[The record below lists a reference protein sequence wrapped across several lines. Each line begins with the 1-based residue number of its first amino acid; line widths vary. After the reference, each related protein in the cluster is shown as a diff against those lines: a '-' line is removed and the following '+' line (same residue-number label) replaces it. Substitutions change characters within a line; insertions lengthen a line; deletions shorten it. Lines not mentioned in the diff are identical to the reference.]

1 MKTTAIT
8 FAAAAGLL
16 LAGCSADSGPRE
28 TSGTIIGGVAGGL
41 IGNTIGE
48 GSGRTA
54 ATLIGAALGAVVGAE
69 IGRSLDER
77 DREYAFMAA
86 DRGLRTNRVEY
97 WKNTRSGHRGRFRPV
112 RSFERESA
120 ECRDFE
126 HTIWVKGEP
135 ELIEGTACEIADG
148 SWRVV
153 TDT

>member
-1 MKTTAIT
+1 MKTRAIT
-8 FAAAAGLL
+8 FAAAATLL

-28 TSGTIIGGVAGGL
+28 TSGAIIGGVAGGL

-48 GSGRTA
+48 GNGRAA
-54 ATLIGAALGAVVGAE
+54 ATIIGAALGAVVGAE

-86 DRGLRTNRVEY
+86 DRGLRTNRIEY
-97 WKNTRSGHRGRFRPV
+97 WKNARSGHRGRFRPV
-112 RSFERESA
+112 RTFEREGT

-135 ELIEGTACEIADG
+135 ELIEGTACEAPDG

-153 TDT
+153 G